1 MKINLEKPFNELPLL
16 PPNIQLETINIL
28 KQLAKS
34 HKALAE
40 LKGYSELIPNKDILI
55 NSILLKEAKV
65 SSEIENIVTTHDSIY
80 KALVSKESFIDKD
93 TKEVLNYRSAIW
105 KGILLIKNNNIL
117 TTNMIIEIQKEL
129 EKNDAGIRKVPGTSL
144 KNDKTGEVIYT
155 PPSGEAI
162 ILNLM
167 SNLENYI
174 NQDSEIDDL
183 INMAV
188 IHYQFESIHPFYD
201 GNGRTGRIINVL
213 YLVLKNLLG
222 SPILYL
228 SNYIIKNKSNYYR
241 LLQKIKKDGNWEE
254 WIIFML
260 KAVEET
266 SIETLNIL
274 KDIKKLLDKTIEEVK
289 EKAPKIYK
297 KELVELLFYHPY
309 TKISFLVE
317 ENFAARKT
325 ASLYLK
331 KLESIGILEGI
342 KIGRETIYINKKL
355 FELLRQR

>member
-1 MKINLEKPFNELPLL
+1 MKIDLDKPFNDLPLL
-16 PPNIQLETINIL
+16 PPNVQLESIPIL

-55 NSILLKEAKV
+55 NSIILKEAKI

-80 KALVSKESFIDKD
+80 KALVSNDSFIDKE

-105 KGILLIKNNNIL
+105 KGFSLIKDKGIL

-144 KNDKTGEVIYT
+144 KNDKTGKVIYT

-167 SNLENYI
+167 SNLELYI
-174 NQDSEIDDL
+174 NMDSDIDNL
-183 INMAV
+183 IKMAV

-201 GNGRTGRIINVL
+201 GNGRTGRILNVL
-213 YLVLKNLLG
+213 YLVLKDLLD

-228 SNYIIKNKSNYYR
+228 SNYIIKHKSNYYKF
-241 LLQKIKKDGNWEE
+241 LQDIKISGNWEE
-254 WIIFML
+254 WIIFIL

-266 SIETLNIL
+266 SIETLNIIRE
-274 KDIKKLLDKTIEEVK
+274 IKKLLDNTIEEVK
-289 EKAPKIYK
+289 EKSPKIYK
-297 KELVELLFYHPY
+297 KELVELLFFHPY

-317 ENFAARKT
+317 KGLAARKT

-331 KLESIGILEGI
+331 ELEDIGILKGI
-342 KIGRETIYINKKL
+342 KVGRETLYINENL
-355 FELLRQR
+355 FELLKRT